1 MKSAVMTALA
11 MVISGFS
18 FGQEDPY
25 ANMVENGSFEEILGK
40 LKREGGITAAV
51 GWMSP
56 TLTPADL
63 FSSKAPEIIG
73 TPSNSFGYE
82 DPHDGNNYVGLRSF
96 SYGDKEP
103 RNYVSTKLVLPLRK
117 NAKYCVKFYTS
128 LAESSKYASNN
139 LGVSFSKKQYNID
152 EDRSI
157 MAVTNILHKDNPV
170 FNGQFGW
177 DEVCGIYIAEGG
189 ERYLTIGNFT
199 ANGET
204 KNERLKKPKDFTGAQ
219 IISAYYYVDEVSV
232 LMIDDESECVCQI
245 DASEIKTHITYEEAP
260 INPEGLKPEQVAQFT
275 SCYFAYGDAALTESD
290 YGHLNNIVKIMTENT
305 GTLKISA
312 HLDVEE
318 VEDGDVATIGD
329 ERAQNAKDYLV
340 SKGVDG
346 SRITTENKM
355 ATEQKDQSG
364 TEYGHAKNRRLTF
377 VYTP

>member
-1 MKSAVMTALA
+1 MKSAVWTALA
-11 MVISGFS
+11 VVISGFS
-18 FGQEDPY
+18 FAQEDPY

-40 LKREGGITAAV
+40 LKREGGIVAAV
-51 GWMSP
+51 GWISP
-56 TLTPADL
+56 TLTAADL

-73 TPSNSFGYE
+73 TPTNASGYE
-82 DPHDGNNYVGLRSF
+82 EPHEGNNYAGLRAF

-103 RNYVSTKLVLPLRK
+103 RNYVSTKMILPLRK
-117 NAKYCVKFYTS
+117 DAKYCVKFYVS
-128 LAESSKYASNN
+128 LAECSKYASNN
-139 LGVSFSKKQYNID
+139 LAVSFSKKQYNID

-157 MAVTNILHKDNPV
+157 MAVSNVMHKDNPV
-170 FNGQFGW
+170 FNGLFGW
-177 DEVCGIYIAEGG
+177 DEVCGIYTAEGG

-204 KNERLKKPKDFTGAQ
+204 LNERLKKPKDWMGTQ
-219 IISAYYYVDEVSV
+219 IISAYYYIDDVSV
-232 LMIDDESECVCQI
+232 LMIDGDDECSCEI

-275 SCYFAYGDAALTESD
+275 SCYFGYGDATLTESD
-290 YGHLNNIVKIMTENT
+290 YGHLNNILKIMTEN
-305 GTLKISA
+305 GGNLKISG
-312 HLDVEE
+312 HLDTEE
-318 VEDGDVATIGD
+318 VEDGDVSTIGD

-346 SRITTENKM
+346 ARITTENKM